1 MVVFSFW
8 EVRERESE
16 YVLYSRVDI
25 HRRLGRERV
34 SMYFTVGLTYTSLCC
49 INHFCLV
56 CMISATQLPFLDYK
70 LSYRYLVGVL
80 FYKL

>member
-16 YVLYSRVDI
+16 YVLYSRADI
-25 HRRLGRERV
+25 HWRLGRERV
-34 SMYFTVGLTYTSLCC
+34 TYTSLFC